1 MQYLATIGI
10 ASSLAMGMVGF
21 GCAPET
27 DDFELVDAGGSLE
40 DVAPTDDGAPSE
52 AGAEA
57 TSEVVPP
64 SGDAVGT
71 EVADDTT
78 DVASP
83 TARWIC
89 VGDNPGRIGGARN
102 GSEACDDDAF
112 RVTDDLLGPLVVAC
126 FAGDQGNGIAYV
138 AVNTGPECEAPT
150 CSGNVNDR
158 PRCQGWEK
166 CECENAWDPDN
177 LRYATD
183 GLGVIQILDC
193 PPEGAIREVDLS
205 AYAGQSLWVGSH
217 SQPDG
222 TGRMTEACLSR
233 KTW

>member
-1 MQYLATIGI
+1 MQNLATIGI
-10 ASSLAMGMVGF
+10 ASALALGMVGF

-27 DDFELVDAGGSLE
+27 DDFELVDAGGPRE
-40 DVAPTDDGAPSE
+40 
-52 AGAEA
+52 
-57 TSEVVPP
+57 EVVPSDDAAMSETEAETSP
-64 SGDAVGT
+64 EVGAPDDAAGADAAGDTA
-71 EVADDTT
+71 A
-78 DVASP
+78 AMPP

-126 FAGDQGNGIAYV
+126 FAGDQGNGIAFV
-138 AVNTGPECEAPT
+138 ALNTGPECAAPT
-150 CSGNVNDR
+150 CSGKVNDR

-166 CECENAWDPDN
+166 CECENAWDPGN

-183 GLGVIQILDC
+183 GSGVIQILDC

-205 AYAGQSLWVGSH
+205 AFAGQSLWVGAH

-222 TGRMTEACLSR
+222 TGRMTEACLSL
-233 KTW
+233 KSW